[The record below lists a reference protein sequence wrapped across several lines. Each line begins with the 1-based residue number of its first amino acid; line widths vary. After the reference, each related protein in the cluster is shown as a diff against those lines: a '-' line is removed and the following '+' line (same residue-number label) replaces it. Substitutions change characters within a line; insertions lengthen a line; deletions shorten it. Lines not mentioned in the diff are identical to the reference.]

1 MTPSDESLVE
11 RVLKRDAHAFETLFH
26 RYSEMICHHLTRIVR
41 DRAAADDLVQ
51 EVFLR
56 VWDRAEQWN
65 GQGPFR
71 AWLFRIATRQALNHL
86 RSVQRRREQPLDAP
100 RPPADEEDESLAP
113 GDLIDASALGPDA
126 ALEEAEQRGLLRR
139 FLDELPEEKREVFR
153 MIHDA
158 EMEVR
163 EIAEA
168 LRIPEGTVKSR
179 LHHARRHL
187 ARRWRDITEEKEF
200 YRRER
205 GAR

>member
-1 MTPSDESLVE
+1 MTPSDESLIE
-11 RVLKRDAHAFETLFH
+11 RVLERDAHAFETLFH
-26 RYSEMICHHLTRIVR
+26 RYSEMLCHHLTRIVR

-56 VWDRAEQWN
+56 VWGRAEQWN

-71 AWLFRIATRQALNHL
+71 AWLFRIATHQAFNHL
-86 RSVQRRREQPLDAP
+86 RTIQRRREQPLEAP
-100 RPPADEEDESLAP
+100 RPPADEEDENPVPAWM
-113 GDLIDASALGPDA
+113 IDASTPGPDA
-126 ALEEAEQRGLLRR
+126 LLEQAEQRGLLRR
-139 FLDELPEEKREVFR
+139 FIDELPEEKREVFR

-179 LHHARRHL
+179 LHYARRHL
-187 ARRWRDITEEKEF
+187 ARRWRDIAGEQET
-200 YRRER
+200 
-205 GAR
+205 